1 MRGRFFIGTAPAGV
15 SRPSSCLPLTRE
27 VANPEGLTEGE
38 IRRAYAKGDAQSKL
52 VANSLPQSPAATA
65 PSSEGAKGAVCRRG
79 SAQREPRGWNK
90 VFCSASSESANGGPG
105 GISPLVSRPPGGLSV
120 HFPPVES
127 GRFPRKTGFA
137 GAPVDLTASVA
148 AHSGSLRHDGGTRRR
163 SPLCGQTAQ
172 ALRGLRAR
180 RRAYTLSPT
189 VPSLVPC
196 LHRRTAPSRASGP
209 SSWRPMG
216 NWVSCRRSSS

>member
-1 MRGRFFIGTAPAGV
+1 MC
-15 SRPSSCLPLTRE
+15 SRKYPLCKRT
-27 VANPEGLTEGE
+27 
-38 IRRAYAKGDAQSKL
+38 
-52 VANSLPQSPAATA
+52 
-65 PSSEGAKGAVCRRG
+65 
-79 SAQREPRGWNK
+79 
-90 VFCSASSESANGGPG
+90 GGPG
-105 GISPLVSRPPGGLSV
+105 GISPLVQGPPGGLSV

-137 GAPVDLTASVA
+137 GAPLDQTASVA
-148 AHSGSLRHDGGTRRR
+148 GKTGSLWHDGGTRRR
-163 SPLCGQTAQ
+163 CPLCGQAPQRSAAGSPRPQ
-172 ALRGLRAR
+172 ARFRWIGSVSPAGTKALNRVAR
-180 RRAYTLSPT
+180 RRPYTFSPT